1 MRGYDF
7 HRQKPLDN
15 FIADFF
21 CHELK
26 LVIELDGY
34 THQWDETIIKDR
46 IKEQKLNELGLKVLR
61 FEDEEVYKYMYRV
74 LEAIEAYI
82 DEYERGLGSA

>member
-34 THQWDETIIKDR
+34 THQWEETMVKDQ

-74 LEAIEAYI
+74 LEVIEAYI
-82 DEYERGLGSA
+82 DEYERELGSA